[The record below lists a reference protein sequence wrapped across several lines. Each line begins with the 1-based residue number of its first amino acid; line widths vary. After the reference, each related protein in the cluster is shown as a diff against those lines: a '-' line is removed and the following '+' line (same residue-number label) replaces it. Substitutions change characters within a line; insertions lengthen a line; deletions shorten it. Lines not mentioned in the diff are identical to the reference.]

1 MIGPR
6 VLPTAALVGVAA
18 LVASP
23 VAIAL
28 RMMTNQNQSASGSKK
43 AAAGKAAVLAG
54 FDGERAYKYLVEQCQ
69 IGPRISGTE
78 GNRKLRRRLAEHF
91 ESCGAKIQL
100 QQFEVRHP
108 LTREPVQMEN
118 VVASWNPQRKRRVL
132 VGAHFDTRPHPDR
145 ETDPRKKAAPF
156 LGANDG
162 ASGVAVLM
170 ELANLMPELR
180 TTAGV
185 DFVCF
190 DGEEL
195 VFGEDRGEYFL
206 GSIHFAELYRQGRS
220 EGRYAGAIVIDMIG
234 DKSLQIY
241 PDQVSQQEAQQL
253 VREVWDIAKRL
264 GATGFKSGRGHDIR
278 DDHLA
283 LLDVGIPAIDLIDFD
298 YGPDNRYWHT
308 TEDTSDKCSAAS
320 LAQVGGVLAEW
331 LRGR

>member
-6 VLPTAALVGVAA
+6 VLPTAALVGLAV

-23 VAIAL
+23 IAIAL
-28 RMMTNQNQSASGSKK
+28 RTMTNQNQPASSSKK
-43 AAAGKAAVLAG
+43 AATGKPAALAG

-78 GNRKLRRRLAEHF
+78 GNRKLRRRLVEHF
-91 ESCGAKIQL
+91 EGCGAQVRL
-100 QQFEVRHP
+100 QKFQVRHP
-108 LTREPVQMEN
+108 QTGERVEMEN
-118 VVASWNPQRKRRVL
+118 VVAGWFPDRKRRVL
-132 VGAHFDTRPHPDR
+132 LGAHFDTRPHPDR
-145 ETDPRKKAAPF
+145 ETDPRKKNAPF

-180 TTAGV
+180 TTVGV

-195 VFGEDRGEYFL
+195 VYGEDLGEYFL
-206 GSIHFAELYRQGRS
+206 GSTHFAEQYRQGR
-220 EGRYAGAIVIDMIG
+220 GDVRYAAAIVIDMIG

-241 PDQVSQQEAQQL
+241 PDQVSQHEAPQL

-278 DDHLA
+278 DDHLP
-283 LLDVGIPAIDLIDFD
+283 LLDAGIPAIDLIDFD
-298 YGPDNRYWHT
+298 YGPNHSYWHT
-308 TEDTSDKCSAAS
+308 SEDTPDKCSAAS